1 MKLKYNKSIL
11 IGCFIV
17 GLLAEA
23 ANGAILSVRL
33 IKTKPSRCTQT
44 PVLQFLS
51 KPTSYSLV
59 SKEWYNGEND
69 WEIFFEIET
78 EDKNI
83 PLEQLSITA
92 KGVEVLRAI
101 VGRTDVAFTKFGND
115 YRFKLVD
122 DTRDGRHV
130 QTSYQNPKGGPHM
143 WIFHNWKERVNGNY
157 QNGAYPEKA
166 LAASLNYELACQEML
181 RLMGD
186 MSGLNQKFYGEFI
199 LLNCES
205 SAPRAHLDFPPHWHL
220 QHWEHGKNEEYGLD
234 WRKKQYIIPHYY
246 LDSVGNITSNKV
258 SFHQNGKTL
267 KQLKDEL
274 LPGDTSVWKDLEGN
288 TIFRQVIGEGSLH
301 FIRENKDVWSLQP
314 DKNGGHQGVWIV
326 KNKQLLAKAI
336 GVDSGTSGN
345 LKLTID
351 YYKDG
356 KKESTWNETIL
367 YDRFTGLKTFDLVK

>member
-1 MKLKYNKSIL
+1 MKSQFIKSL
-11 IGCFIV
+11 LVGCFIV
-17 GLLAEA
+17 GILAEV

-33 IKTKPSRCTQT
+33 IKAKPSRCAVAPT
-44 PVLQFLS
+44 LQFLF

-59 SKEWYNGEND
+59 PKEWYNGEND

-101 VGRTDVAFTKFGND
+101 VGRTDVPFTKLGDD
-115 YRFKLVD
+115 YQFKLVD

-143 WIFHNWKERVNGNY
+143 WIFHNWKDRVNGNY
-157 QNGAYPEKA
+157 LNYAYPKKA
-166 LAASLNYELACQEML
+166 LAASLNYVIACQEML

-186 MSGLNQKFYGEFI
+186 MSGLNQKFYGELI

-220 QHWEHGKNEEYGLD
+220 QHWEHDKNEEYGID

-246 LDSVGNITSNKV
+246 LDSVGHITSNKV
-258 SFHQNGKTL
+258 SFHQSGKAI
-267 KQLKDEL
+267 KQPKDEFF
-274 LPGDTSVWKDLEGN
+274 PGDTCTWKDVAGN
-288 TIFRQVIGEGSLH
+288 LIFKQVIENGSLH
-301 FIRENKDVWSLQP
+301 FIKSKSEVWTLQP
-314 DKNGGHQGVWIV
+314 DKAGGAKGVWII
-326 KNKQLLAKAI
+326 KNKIPLAIASA
-336 GVDSGTSGN
+336 VDDGEKGTT
-345 LKLTID
+345 TIVIE
-351 YYKDG
+351 YYKN
-356 KKESTWNETIL
+356 KKHERTRVEEVL
-367 YDRFTGLKTFDLVK
+367 YDPFTGLTKSKK